1 MWRLRYGCR
10 CGEGDGPPKHMASL
24 IRVVSASAADR
35 PTYSD
40 LTRRRHV
47 HSGRAR
53 GAPCN
58 CMLKSMHRRAPG
70 SSTTHTHTHIRSASP
85 VALQLHVDLCRSQTI
100 HGDAIARL
108 GEMAPTGLYSAQKW
122 DPATIR
128 DVDFG
133 LLLERLA
140 VALQHAT
147 GQRFTIFAVCDNYN
161 LK

>member
-1 MWRLRYGCR
+1 MGRLRYGCR

-128 DVDFG
+128 GRTLDYCWND
-133 LLLERLA
+133 LLWPCNTQLGNVSLY
-140 VALQHAT
+140 L
-147 GQRFTIFAVCDNYN
+147 RFVTITT
-161 LK
+161 